1 MNKKSKGYI
10 IAIVLTIIAVS
21 LVVYE
26 IKSNRVNLSIFNKEE
41 EVSPW
46 KEEVISWEE
55 EKKASNDN
63 KEVKLSQEDEEL
75 LKKVPIGEKILK
87 SINSPDKEDIHYK
100 MLNAVDNF
108 KTCKGE
114 FIEERSS
121 GNSRMK
127 CTFAVDTENKA
138 SVSVEDWEG
147 KEPVTLI
154 YHDDKRKVFDDND
167 KTYREFEE
175 IQNKRKSTIVRPIR
189 LYLKPDLNRTDH
201 GYLGLSNY
209 IISADAIPAYLFIYE
224 DWGYTESTF
233 LERDVY
239 KLEGVIDPGL
249 SNMAQGKFSLFMDKE
264 TGIILQFLSFDDN
277 GNVKYKLECTSLEVN
292 IPIDESVYNKDVSEY
307 TRK

>member
-1 MNKKSKGYI
+1 MI
-10 IAIVLTIIAVS
+10 
-21 LVVYE
+21 
-26 IKSNRVNLSIFNKEE
+26 
-41 EVSPW
+41 
-46 KEEVISWEE
+46 
-55 EKKASNDN
+55 
-63 KEVKLSQEDEEL
+63 
-75 LKKVPIGEKILK
+75 
-87 SINSPDKEDIHYK
+87 
-100 MLNAVDNF
+100 NAVDNF

-114 FIEERSS
+114 FIEEGSM

-138 SVSVEDWEG
+138 SVSVEESEG

-224 DWGYTESTF
+224 DWDYTESTF

-264 TGIILQFLSFDDN
+264 TGIILQFLSYHF
-277 GNVKYKLECTSLEVN
+277 
-292 IPIDESVYNKDVSEY
+292 
-307 TRK
+307 

>member
-75 LKKVPIGEKILK
+75 LKKEPTGEKILK
-87 SINSPDKEDIHYK
+87 NINSPDKEEIHYK
-100 MLNAVDNF
+100 MINAVDNF

-201 GYLGLSNY
+201 GYLGLSQF
-209 IISADAIPAYLFIYE
+209 IISSSSLPYTLFIYE
-224 DWGYTESTF
+224 DWDYTESTF

-239 KLEGVIDPGL
+239 KLEGVIDPAL
-249 SNMAQGKFSLFMDKE
+249 SNMLQGKFSLIMDKE

-277 GNVKYKLECTSLEVN
+277 GNVKHKLECTSLEVN

>member
-75 LKKVPIGEKILK
+75 LKKEPTGEKILK

-100 MLNAVDNF
+100 MINAVDNF

-201 GYLGLSNY
+201 GYLGLSQF
-209 IISADAIPAYLFIYE
+209 IISSSSLPHTLFIYE
-224 DWGYTESTF
+224 DWDYTESTF
-233 LERDVY
+233 IQRDVY
-239 KLEGVIDPGL
+239 KLEGVIDPAL
-249 SNMAQGKFSLFMDKE
+249 SNMEQGKFSLIMDKE

-277 GNVKYKLECTSLEVN
+277 GNVKHKLECTSLEVN
-292 IPIDESVYNKDVSEY
+292 IPIDESVYNKDISEY